1 MRHAIKLLFAA
12 TLAWL
17 AAGCDQNGRPI
28 EHPSLDK
35 LARGVST
42 EGEVRIVMGQPE
54 VVLEEEDGTRLLQY
68 PQGPEGAR
76 TWLFK
81 IGGDGKLLDYKQLL
95 TQENF
100 AAIQTGMSRDDVRWL
115 LGKPRTMVPFPLKNE
130 EVWDWR
136 YLETNPEQRF
146 FNVHFD
152 RSTGRVTRT
161 SSSDART
168 IN

>member
-1 MRHAIKLLFAA
+1 MNRSLKMVVAGLV
-12 TLAWL
+12 AWL

-28 EHPSLDK
+28 EQPGLDR
-35 LARGVST
+35 LAKGVST

-54 VVLEEEDGTRLLQY
+54 VVLEEENGERLLQY

-81 IGGDGKLLDYKQLL
+81 ISPDGKLVDYKQLL

-100 AAIQTGMSRDDVRWL
+100 SAISPGMSRDDVRWM
-115 LGKPRTMVPFPLKNE
+115 LGKPRTVVRFKLKNE

-152 RSTGRVTRT
+152 IDSGRVTGT

>member
-1 MRHAIKLLFAA
+1 MQALCKILLAA
-12 TLAWL
+12 TLSWL
-17 AAGCDQNGRPI
+17 VAGCDQNGRPI
-28 EHPSLDK
+28 EQPGLDR
-35 LARGVST
+35 LAKGIST
-42 EGEVRIVMGQPE
+42 EGEVRVVMGQPE
-54 VVLEEEDGTRLLQY
+54 VVLEEESGERLLQY

-81 IGGDGKLLDYKQLL
+81 ISSDGKLVDYKQLL

-100 AAIQTGMSRDDVRWL
+100 AAIQPGMSRDDVRWL
-115 LGKPRTMVPFPLKNE
+115 LGKPRTVVPFPLKNE

-136 YLETNPEQRF
+136 YRDINPDQRF

-152 RSTGRVTRT
+152 RDSGRVTRT